1 MNCERRLLE
10 NMRLVH
16 FTVSEGALIMIITRD
31 GYISE
36 DKSDIGYIRGITAK
50 DMNFPSAAVLERQ
63 RDT

>member
-1 MNCERRLLE
+1 
-10 NMRLVH
+10 MRLVH